1 MTRHRVLD
9 RSDPAPGVRST
20 VGRVSTSDD
29 RRSATSLLP
38 AQRDGRDADQELADR
53 RAMVNGLPQ
62 APLVEGVDVVETDE
76 FGVAAIV
83 CSPKNPAAT
92 VAYLHGGGFRL
103 GQIAAWKAWG
113 TRLADASGAR
123 VVLIEYRLAPE
134 APYPNALHDS
144 VTAIEAV
151 AAKYSEPLF
160 IGGDSAGG
168 GLAASLTALFR
179 DAGSVDVAGA
189 ILISPWVDL
198 TATAGTYESRKERDQ
213 LFSLDAATSGA
224 ELYLQ
229 GHDAEDPYASPLFA
243 DLAGFPPTQIFV
255 GTEEVLLD
263 DSLELAKK
271 LDAAGVDVEVRI
283 GAGMQHVWMTLFAD
297 LPQSA
302 QALAAM
308 AAFIQSHAK

>member
-1 MTRHRVLD
+1 
-9 RSDPAPGVRST
+9 
-20 VGRVSTSDD
+20 
-29 RRSATSLLP
+29 
-38 AQRDGRDADQELADR
+38 
-53 RAMVNGLPQ
+53 MVNGLPQ
-62 APLVEGVDVVETDE
+62 APLVDGVEVNETDE
-76 FGVAAIV
+76 FGTPCIV
-83 CSPKNPAAT
+83 CSPADPIAT

-103 GQIAAWKAWG
+103 GQAASWKAWG

-134 APYPNALHDS
+134 APYPNALHDC
-144 VTAIEAV
+144 VTAIEAI
-151 AAKYSEPLF
+151 AATHGEPLI

-168 GLAASLTALFR
+168 GLAASLTAAFR
-179 DAGSVDVAGA
+179 DAGSVNVAGA

-198 TATAGTYESRKERDQ
+198 TATAGSYESRKERDQ

-229 GHDAEDPYASPLFA
+229 GHDPTDPYASPLFA
-243 DLAGFPPTQIFV
+243 DLAGFPPVQIFV

-263 DSLELAKK
+263 DSLELAKR

-283 GAGMQHVWMTLFAD
+283 GAGMQHVWMTLFPD

-302 QALAAM
+302 QALSAM
-308 AAFIQSHAK
+308 ATFIRGA